1 MILSCPEQ
9 GCQIGVGRRGC
20 TFKEYDTTIQ
30 NLVALAVPPSRIHY
44 LQLNKIIISS
54 GLFHRA
60 SFSFYLL
67 NNKRNELNYVKKK
80 KK

>member
-9 GCQIGVGRRGC
+9 GCQIGVSRGGGF

-54 GLFHRA
+54 GLFHRI

-67 NNKRNELNYVKKK
+67 NNKKMS
-80 KK
+80 

>member
-1 MILSCPEQ
+1 MRKNDIKLPRTRLPDWSR
-9 GCQIGVGRRGC
+9 GVCVGGGG

-60 SFSFYLL
+60 SFSCYLL
-67 NNKRNELNYVKKK
+67 NNKK
-80 KK
+80 